1 MHCRE
6 VFRGIHMKR
15 RVLLFLVCILIAHPG
30 FAEVGI
36 IPYKVLHPS
45 SAFPPE
51 MGDEYA
57 KLLSLGILIKKSV
70 PVTSPRDIALDL
82 KRFSLNSQGVL
93 TKDDLNLIMRRSAV
107 DHCIL
112 GTVRKGADG
121 YISESRLYS
130 VREGKITLRGRSEA
144 RDLFTL
150 VEKDIDEMCLSF
162 PDRQL
167 RRDAASLDIS
177 LVVDL
182 SYSVSREWV
191 SIRRGLL
198 DFVRALSDD
207 WYFDTR
213 VYVIPFSDHYS
224 KTRRMYY
231 ANSPTRL
238 EHRIGQLNPRG
249 KSSEKYLADALSIAV
264 QSVSWRRGAVK
275 VLLILI
281 NSPVADEH
289 FIERYIVTAK
299 GKGVPVY
306 TVSLGSLNWEAT
318 SRVRQLS
325 TIGRGRHFSVTYHQR
340 LFDSKGGDIDIFL
353 ESGRVFQSAG
363 YWRKWRE
370 GILAYSPGR
379 SRYSRID
386 PSLDEIE
393 YSDRRYRIT
402 PYNLQEHYT
411 ALSGERILNQR
422 KVENNIEFLLGRIGS
437 SYITGSKKGRVKR
450 RVGRAL
456 ISDGTMTIWMD
467 VVGSDDLL
475 LLERKRLSGFYF
487 LLGVSVRKNSNE
499 PYGISLRTE
508 SQLLAVSDDYVPDMM
523 RVPLNRL
530 IAKPADYMHN
540 GLFNPP
546 VWFLPVKVER
556 VKRDRGVRD
565 IREGEY

>member
-1 MHCRE
+1 
-6 VFRGIHMKR
+6 MKR
-15 RVLLFLVCILIAHPG
+15 SVLIFLVCILIANHG

-57 KLLSLGILIKKSV
+57 KLLSLGILIKKNV

-82 KRFSLNSQGVL
+82 KRFSLDSQGVI
-93 TKDDLNLIMRRSAV
+93 TKDDLNLIMKRGAV
-107 DHCIL
+107 DHGIL
-112 GTVRKGADG
+112 GTVRKVTDG

-150 VEKDIDEMCLSF
+150 VEKDIYEMCLSF
-162 PDRQL
+162 PDRQM
-167 RRDAASLDIS
+167 RRDSAPLDIS

-182 SYSVSREWV
+182 SYSVSREWG
-191 SIRRGLL
+191 SMRRGIL
-198 DFVRALSDD
+198 DFVRALSND

-231 ANSPTRL
+231 VNSPTRL
-238 EHRIGQLNPRG
+238 EQRTKQLNPRG
-249 KSSEKYLADALSIAV
+249 KNSEKYLADALSIAV
-264 QSVSWRRGAVK
+264 KSVSWRRKAVK
-275 VLLILI
+275 VLLII
-281 NSPVADEH
+281 VNSPIEDKH
-289 FIERYIVTAK
+289 FIERYIITAK

-306 TVSLGSLNWEAT
+306 TVSLGSLNWKAT

-340 LFDSKGGDIDIFL
+340 LFHSKGGDIDIFL

-370 GILAYSPGR
+370 GILTYSPGR
-379 SRYSRID
+379 FRYSRID
-386 PSLDEIE
+386 SSLDEIE
-393 YSDRRYRIT
+393 YDERRYRVT
-402 PYNLQEHYT
+402 PYTLQKHYT
-411 ALSGERILNQR
+411 AFTGERILNQR
-422 KVENNIEFLLGRIGS
+422 KVENNIEFLLRKIGN
-437 SYITGSKKGRVKR
+437 SYIAGSKRGRVKR

-456 ISDGTMTIWMD
+456 ISDGTITIWID
-467 VVGSDDLL
+467 VVESDDLRF
-475 LLERKRLSGFYF
+475 LEQKRRSGFYF
-487 LLGVSVRKNSNE
+487 PLGVFVKKNSNE
-499 PYGISLRTE
+499 PYGISLKTE
-508 SQLLAVSDDYVPDMM
+508 SALLTVTDDYVPDMM
-523 RVPLNRL
+523 RVALKRL
-530 IAKPADYMHN
+530 IAKPAYYMHN

-546 VWFLPVKVER
+546 VWFLSVKVER
-556 VKRDRGVRD
+556 IKRDRGVRD